1 MGIQESIFHTTNNS
15 IYQSNNGTCAFLHFN
30 RTKGTQYPAI
40 AIGTSGDLNADSN
53 TGSFSGIK
61 CHTAKATHDGFSEVD
76 IIADEVWFNSH
87 GGDVNTGG
95 WTLENYRKG
104 GNTLR
109 AFYGNNTREYKYELG
124 QDGYRFN
131 TVWTSGLNDRIK
143 IVSYTDGYA
152 GILSN
157 NEKYGI
163 KISNYDVKVQ
173 YGKYWYSF
181 GDILRGDS
189 WKL

>member
-1 MGIQESIFHTTNNS
+1 M
-15 IYQSNNGTCAFLHFN
+15 CFLNFS
-30 RTKGTQYPAI
+30 RTYGTQYPSI
-40 AIGTSGDLNADSN
+40 AMGTSGDLDDDSN

-61 CHTAKATHDGFSEVD
+61 CHTAKATYDGLSQVGVITD
-76 IIADEVWFNSH
+76 KVYFNSH

-95 WTLENYRKG
+95 WTIENYRKG
-104 GNTLR
+104 GSRVR

-143 IVSYTDGYA
+143 IVNYTDGYT
-152 GILSN
+152 GILSW

-163 KISNYDVKVQ
+163 QFSNYDVRVQ

-189 WKL
+189 WRV